1 MSFQITL
8 HTYDFTWIWYISF
21 HIIFVFRYL
30 TVEIENGRRR
40 KTWYLIYIILL
51 STGLMMMMLAH
62 IQCDSINYNWYYH
75 IEYVPA
81 SSSSSQYLV
90 KWYISNIMFFF
101 FYHFLFRLSD
111 NEIQI
116 LCEMICIKFMWNHMY
131 EVLFEM
137 TYIKYSV
144 KWYIPSIMW
153 NDVYQV
159 FSEMIYIRPRC
170 DCEVHKEA
178 QTKKSGG

>member
-1 MSFQITL
+1 
-8 HTYDFTWIWYISF
+8 
-21 HIIFVFRYL
+21 
-30 TVEIENGRRR
+30 
-40 KTWYLIYIILL
+40 
-51 STGLMMMMLAH
+51 MLPFLKLCAKQDNQNWKCFPH
-62 IQCDSINYNWYYH
+62 FWGIYNWYYH

-116 LCEMICIKFMWNHMY
+116 LCEMICIKFMWDHMY

-144 KWYIPSIMW
+144 KWYIPSIISERKQKHF
-153 NDVYQV
+153 NLVYCYSEFRISPHQANNNMV
-159 FSEMIYIRPRC
+159 NEIKIEQCIGFPNQNENSTRTRTSFSSWQPMSANLPRK
-170 DCEVHKEA
+170 DK
-178 QTKKSGG
+178 G